1 MKILITIEPGYKFNS
16 RFNKIINGIIYS
28 CKEHR
33 YTPSIIHFSEIKP
46 AEFSNQPIIV
56 IAASTF
62 WVSGTVQLL
71 TNYNYHPIIVGFNF
85 LNSSSTFITQNHY
98 LDAYVQTHLHLSK
111 DASVA
116 FIGLNPLSYC
126 DTSKYSGLQ
135 DALNHLNIVLSNE
148 DIFPITTATECVDAF
163 LHSQKKYD
171 TIVCINDTI
180 AIILISKLK
189 NNEKYKIIS
198 FGDLY
203 IKKYCASH
211 FFSLSPNYF
220 DMGKISVSIFSTIH
234 THPNISNSTI
244 FVRSQFDTPNNIP
257 ALSIYQQSFSPNT
270 SLFSLEQYAI
280 SDENSD
286 ILDKLSDT
294 IEHCDDTDIKML
306 QCFIDNMSL
315 EKTADVLYMSTNSV
329 KRRFKKILTNS
340 TIKNK
345 KHFLEIVSRFNLDFS
360 KSTH

>member
-1 MKILITIEPGYKFNS
+1 MKILVTIEPGYKFNN

-33 YTPSIIHFSEIKP
+33 YTFSMLDFPKIEP

-56 IAASTF
+56 IAASTS
-62 WVSGTVQLL
+62 WVSCTVQLL
-71 TNYNYHPIIVGFNF
+71 VDNNYHPIIVGFDF
-85 LNSSSTFITQNHY
+85 LSSSSTFITQNHY
-98 LDAYVQTHLHLSK
+98 LDAYAQTYLHASN

-116 FIGLNPLSYC
+116 YIGFNPLSYC

-135 DALNHLNIVLSNE
+135 DALHHLHIPLLSE
-148 DIFPITTATECVDAF
+148 DIFPLTTATECVNSF
-163 LHSQKKYD
+163 LQSTKKYD
-171 TIVCINDTI
+171 TIFCSNDTI
-180 AIILISKLK
+180 AMILISKLK
-189 NNEKYKIIS
+189 DIEKYKIVS

-203 IKKYCASH
+203 IKKYCSSH

-220 DMGKISVSIFSTIH
+220 DMGKISVSIFTTIH
-234 THPNISNSTI
+234 AHPNISNSSV
-244 FVRSQFDTPNNIP
+244 FVRSQFDTENDIPMPNVF
-257 ALSIYQQSFSPNT
+257 QQSFSRNT
-270 SLFSLEQYAI
+270 TLFSLKQHAV

-294 IEHCDDTDIKML
+294 IERCDDTDIKML
-306 QCFIDNMSL
+306 QCFINNMSV

-345 KHFLEIVSRFNLDFS
+345 KHFLEIVSRFNLDFN
-360 KSTH
+360 K